1 MKEKNKKQSYKVNVY
16 LGKDNY
22 ILCKTLSEMLKVPLA
37 TVVKL
42 VFEFGFNLTVKSDL
56 TKEFFSNEQKRKK

>member
-1 MKEKNKKQSYKVNVY
+1 MENKKKKQSYKVNVY
-16 LGKDNY
+16 LGKHNY
-22 ILCKTLSEMLKVPLA
+22 ILCETLSKMLKVPLA

-42 VFEFGFNLTVKSDL
+42 VFEFGFNLTIKSDL